1 MSRRT
6 RRIGVLV
13 GLVATTLVACATT
26 PSPRPESGPP
36 PAQPF
41 TVGVTSDAPPYA
53 FRQGGRLVGLEVD
66 FATELGQAI
75 GRPVRLL
82 DLEFEQLIPALLAG
96 RVDVVMAGLTIT
108 RARELRIA
116 FSQPYLSSGLTAL
129 VRRSDAGRFSSPD
142 QVRGT
147 TRAIGTVSGTTGDR
161 YVREQCRQAA
171 LLVYP
176 TASAAVD
183 ELRQNRID
191 VLVHD
196 APVLAWYLG
205 TDEANLAVVLPP
217 LDREPL
223 GWGFRQDDTELR
235 SAVDAALAHW
245 RADGTRERILARWIP
260 FWSRLEQG
268 R

>member
-6 RRIGVLV
+6 RRIGVLA
-13 GLVATTLVACATT
+13 GLVMATLVGCAT
-26 PSPRPESGPP
+26 PSPRPAGTP
-36 PAQPF
+36 PAQPL

-53 FRQGGRLVGLEVD
+53 FRRDGRLAGLEVD

-82 DLEFEQLIPALLAG
+82 DLEFEQLIPALLDG
-96 RVDVVMAGLTIT
+96 RVDVIMAGMTIT
-108 RARELRIA
+108 RARQLRIA
-116 FSQPYLSSGLTAL
+116 FSRPYLSSGLAAL
-129 VRRSDAGRFSSPD
+129 VRRSDAGRFPSPE

-147 TRAIGTVSGTTGDR
+147 TRAVGAVSGTTGDR
-161 YVREQCRQAA
+161 YVREHCPHASLQ
-171 LLVYP
+171 VYP
-176 TASAAVD
+176 TAGAAVD

-223 GWGFRQDDTELR
+223 GWGLRQQDAELR
-235 SAVDAALAHW
+235 SAVDAALERW
-245 RADGTRERILARWIP
+245 RSDGTRERILSRWIP
-260 FWSRLEQG
+260 FWPRLEQG